1 MMKPTLEVLMILANE
16 HLTLRIEREAAEM
29 HSLVDH
35 ATGKEILWNGDPA
48 YWSGRNPIL
57 FPIVGSTFDK
67 LIHLF
72 GETTTMGNHGFA
84 RHRVFKIVDQHE
96 TSLTL
101 ALESDEST
109 LAQYPFA
116 FTLSVTTSL
125 KGRSVH
131 LDYVITNRDE
141 KPMPFSFGL
150 HPAFALSD
158 PNGGIIEF
166 PKAEH
171 HPLIPQPNT
180 RITMDDVF
188 FDEHKT
194 FLITQPQSPYVDLIQ
209 PDYRVRVSC
218 EGYPWLAFW
227 KKANAKFLCIEP
239 WHGHTD
245 YEETTTDFYAR
256 EGTIVLQPG
265 ESFKTNYSIQ
275 ILITNA
281 R

>member
-1 MMKPTLEVLMILANE
+1 MILTNE

-29 HSLVDH
+29 HSLIDQ
-35 ATGKEILWNGDPA
+35 ATGAELLWNGDPA

-67 LIHLF
+67 MIHLF

-84 RHRVFKIVDQHE
+84 RHRVFRIVEQHE
-96 TSLTL
+96 TSIML

-125 KGRSVH
+125 KGRSVQ
-131 LDYVITNRDE
+131 LDYVIINRDP

-150 HPAFALSD
+150 HPAFALKD

-166 PKAEH
+166 PQAEE
-171 HPLIPQPNT
+171 HPLIQQPNT
-180 RITMDDVF
+180 RITMDDAF
-188 FDEHKT
+188 FEEHPT
-194 FLITQPQSPYVDLIQ
+194 FLITQPRSPYVDLIQ
-209 PDYRVRVSC
+209 PDYRVRVTC

-239 WHGHTD
+239 WYGHTD
-245 YEETTTDFYAR
+245 FGETTTDFYAR

-265 ESFKTNYSIQ
+265 ESFTTNYAIHV
-275 ILITNA
+275 LKPNA